1 MNQRRKIVIENYP
14 ADRLPEDLR
23 RRVDDDA
30 GRVTVTIESSD
41 RSDLPLLTS
50 YIGQGKGCY
59 SSPEEAIA
67 AINALRDEWE

>member
-1 MNQRRKIVIENYP
+1 MSERRKIVIENYP

-23 RRVDDDA
+23 RRVDDGA
-30 GRVTVTIESSD
+30 SRVTVTIESSD
-41 RSDLPLLTS
+41 RRELPPLTS

-59 SSPEEAIA
+59 ASPEEAVA